1 MKTLDVSGLHSGID
15 EIKTKIEHQQEQLK
29 QIETSVMGIVRLSD
43 SLKGEGGTAIRRF
56 YQECH
61 LPFIH
66 YLTGTLAQY
75 EQLLMQMKSSLQAFE
90 PASNGRIQESFLEQE
105 VENGLKQVEL
115 VTTSLTNQTNA
126 TMQKVQDIVYL
137 KPLQDDEV
145 RKYVQKAKQEKDQT
159 LEQLH
164 QFDYEQAAALSPVET
179 DTHMMQSYIKEI
191 QAMFKGGAGLNQGSI
206 NLMINH
212 SSHMLL
218 MNKLAQRNMAAN
230 LLHTNQPNS
239 LHTNW
244 QDPITFDQWYNPSC
258 AKPVAAAN
266 ATAEAEDT
274 GGFFKGAW
282 QGIAKAFTDTVD
294 GIKRLVT
301 EPVEVLNETVDFIT
315 DVADDPSLLLDI
327 GHALWISFD
336 ENVIN
341 GTASTRGEWIGY
353 TSAIIGGSVL
363 GDKGLSKV
371 SQAGRLGQLRGK
383 PGYSSQHQLQ
393 LQLAA
398 QNSLNQTA
406 NAATNARRLTH
417 IRELAQQ
424 SMNRFGAAVHN
435 MTPNAGLQPAL
446 AGIPH
451 NVINTN
457 GMRNQLGEINQ
468 ANLIKVEQ
476 GAGVRGLD
484 GKGSSKVNKDVSAVK
499 KQVDD
504 VTLPENMKK
513 WDYTPTEDLFKKY
526 ENVYKNPKYYNQNTG
541 EINWPPNDGFVL
553 GTQKVETLNPGTKL
567 DRYGNPTGS
576 FLAPE
581 SDSFPSRSL
590 APHSEKAPYYVY
602 EVIDDLEVTSG
613 KIAPWFD
620 QPGGGTQIIKY
631 KPNGR
636 PYSIE
641 ELIEL
646 KVIKQI
652 NP

>member
-1 MKTLDVSGLHSGID
+1 MKTLDVPGLHSGID
-15 EIKTKIEHQQEQLK
+15 EIKTKIEHQQEKLK

-61 LPFIH
+61 LPFIQ

-75 EQLLMQMKSSLQAFE
+75 EQLLMQMKSSLQALE

-115 VTTSLTNQTNA
+115 VTTALTNQTNA

-145 RKYVQKAKQEKDQT
+145 RQYVQKAKQEKDQT

-164 QFDYEQAAALSPVET
+164 LFDYEQAAALSPVET

-218 MNKLAQRNMAAN
+218 MNKLAQRNMSPN
-230 LLHTNQPNS
+230 LLYSNQLNS
-239 LHTNW
+239 LHANW
-244 QDPITFDQWYNPSC
+244 QDPITFNQWYNPSC

-353 TSAIIGGSVL
+353 ASAIIGGSIL

-371 SQAGRLGQLRGK
+371 SQASRLGQLGGK

-398 QNSLNQTA
+398 QNRLNQATT
-406 NAATNARRLTH
+406 AATNARGLTH

-424 SMNRFGAAVHN
+424 SMNRAGAAVQQ

-457 GMRNQLGEINQ
+457 GMRNQLGEMNQ

-476 GAGVRGLD
+476 GAGVSSVTYGSQYIRVNRKKQLKPNIEYVTPAGYKYTTDAKGRITTVEAKLDYGLAARNNYAQRQVGGPDRLPTDD
-484 GKGSSKVNKDVSAVK
+484 GGHLIASIFKGSGDIDNLVPMNANINRGEYK
-499 KQVDD
+499 K
-504 VTLPENMKK
+504 LE
-513 WDYTPTEDLFKKY
+513 Y
-526 ENVYKNPKYYNQNTG
+526 EWANALKKNPPETVEVRIEPLYRGDSQRPSMF
-541 EINWPPNDGFVL
+541 EIEYKVGND
-553 GTQKVETLNPGTKL
+553 
-567 DRYGNPTGS
+567 D
-576 FLAPE
+576 
-581 SDSFPSRSL
+581 
-590 APHSEKAPYYVY
+590 
-602 EVIDDLEVTSG
+602 
-613 KIAPWFD
+613 W
-620 QPGGGTQIIKY
+620 
-631 KPNGR
+631 
-636 PYSIE
+636 
-641 ELIEL
+641 
-646 KVIKQI
+646 VIKTLRNHI
-652 NP
+652 GG

>member
-1 MKTLDVSGLHSGID
+1 
-15 EIKTKIEHQQEQLK
+15 
-29 QIETSVMGIVRLSD
+29 
-43 SLKGEGGTAIRRF
+43 
-56 YQECH
+56 
-61 LPFIH
+61 
-66 YLTGTLAQY
+66 
-75 EQLLMQMKSSLQAFE
+75 MQMKSSLQALE

-115 VTTSLTNQTNA
+115 VTTALTNQTNA
-126 TMQKVQDIVYL
+126 TMQKMQDIVYL

-145 RKYVQKAKQEKDQT
+145 RQYVQKAKQEKDQT
-159 LEQLH
+159 LDQLH
-164 QFDYEQAAALSPVET
+164 QFDYEQSAALDPVET

-218 MNKLAQRNMAAN
+218 MNKLAQRNMSPN
-230 LLHTNQPNS
+230 LLHTNQLNS

-244 QDPITFDQWYNPSC
+244 QDPITFNQWYNPSC

-266 ATAEAEDT
+266 DTAEAEDT

-315 DVADDPSLLLDI
+315 EVADDPSLLLDI

-371 SQAGRLGQLRGK
+371 SQAGRLGQLGGK

-393 LQLAA
+393 LQLAT

-406 NAATNARRLTH
+406 NAATNARGLTH
-417 IRELAQQ
+417 IRELAQH
-424 SMNRFGAAVHN
+424 SMNRAGAAVQQ

-457 GMRNQLGEINQ
+457 GMRNQLGETNQ

-476 GAGVRGLD
+476 ATGIRS
-484 GKGSSKVNKDVSAVK
+484 GKR
-499 KQVDD
+499 VDSE
-504 VTLPENMKK
+504 TI
-513 WDYTPTEDLFKKY
+513 KKY
-526 ENVYKNPKYYNQNTG
+526 IRDMEGRTGRELPKNQIEYLKTALRNKEYKKMSP
-541 EINWPPNDGFVL
+541 
-553 GTQKVETLNPGTKL
+553 VETAKHRVVF
-567 DRYGNPTGS
+567 DRVKN
-576 FLAPE
+576 
-581 SDSFPSRSL
+581 
-590 APHSEKAPYYVY
+590 
-602 EVIDDLEVTSG
+602 
-613 KIAPWFD
+613 
-620 QPGGGTQIIKY
+620 
-631 KPNGR
+631 
-636 PYSIE
+636 
-641 ELIEL
+641 
-646 KVIKQI
+646 KVIKDWEVNTGQQWPVYNENVI
-652 NP
+652 SEKTGRIIRKRGDKYDAHHIIENTFGGEHEWWNMHPAKFPTEHQAGIHGSGSPANILFKGVKQ

>member
-1 MKTLDVSGLHSGID
+1 MKTLDVSGLHRGID
-15 EIKTKIEHQQEQLK
+15 EIKTKIEYQQEQLK

-75 EQLLMQMKSSLQAFE
+75 EQLLMQMKSSLQALE

-115 VTTSLTNQTNA
+115 VTTALTNQTNA

-145 RKYVQKAKQEKDQT
+145 RQYVQKAKQIKDQT

-164 QFDYEQAAALSPVET
+164 QFDYEQAAALGPVET
-179 DTHMMQSYIKEI
+179 DTHVMQSYIKEI
-191 QAMFKGGAGLNQGSI
+191 QAMFKEGAGLNQGSI

-218 MNKLAQRNMAAN
+218 MNKLAQRNMSPN
-230 LLHTNQPNS
+230 LLHTNQLNS

-244 QDPITFDQWYNPSC
+244 QDPITFNQWYNPSC
-258 AKPVAAAN
+258 AKPVTAAN

-371 SQAGRLGQLRGK
+371 SQAGRLGQLGGK
-383 PGYSSQHQLQ
+383 PGYSSHHQLQ

-406 NAATNARRLTH
+406 NAATNARGLTH

-424 SMNRFGAAVHN
+424 SMNRAGAAVQQ

-476 GAGVRGLD
+476 GAGVRSV
-484 GKGSSKVNKDVSAVK
+484 GSRGEVTPKKKPVPDWLKDRWEAGNNFNK
-499 KQVDD
+499 
-504 VTLPENMKK
+504 ENRPRYPYNEVELEAK
-513 WDYTPTEDLFKKY
+513 ELGGKKY
-526 ENVYKNPKYYNQNTG
+526 VVDSYAPNKEIVSRKFTQLSEVQEKTAKSYLNEITKKYSS
-541 EINWPPNDGFVL
+541 
-553 GTQKVETLNPGTKL
+553 
-567 DRYGNPTGS
+567 GS
-576 FLAPE
+576 KI
-581 SDSFPSRSL
+581 SDSTFNPNALKGGRL
-590 APHSEKAPYYVY
+590 KGELL
-602 EVIDDLEVTSG
+602 LEVPVQNKPIPHTILDEAT
-613 KIAPWFD
+613 KNR
-620 QPGGGTQIIKY
+620 IIIRDTK
-631 KPNGR
+631 GR
-636 PYSIE
+636 VY
-641 ELIEL
+641 
-646 KVIKQI
+646 
-652 NP
+652 N